1 MGIKALTT
9 STLVPLS
16 LIMGKDLFEQS
27 VNYIVKEEQS
37 GGNYLEDK
45 IPLLDDDLI
54 GNYLKIS
61 GLTTLSLSPHTLIPL
76 GILMT
81 LYHLNLNK
89 QEGGTKL
96 LTGASIPPN
105 IFQNIND
112 VVTGQDISHS
122 PLRPLPYYN
131 NEMQLN
137 TFNDNYNGHINN
149 LDSNTK
155 VQGFPNYDISNTDV
169 NVGIEHNNNSK
180 VDPIDTSN
188 ISGNQIHSKDN
199 NINLDV
205 NSSMAGGGSD
215 WMSTVYSRGP
225 INSPTMSESQFR
237 SFNQTSEY
245 IDNSQLSGIDSIS
258 NTSSN
263 AQSLSSHSTLYE
275 MTPHDSKSGLYGGT
289 AINITNT

>member
-1 MGIKALTT
+1 MDNFTDKNINQPDSNQMVEKITAKNIIDSYGSIYKTTGGSNNKVGGLYLKGWLDKLIDNRVLDLYLKYLGIKALTT

-180 VDPIDTSN
+180 VDPI
-188 ISGNQIHSKDN
+188 IHQIYQIKY
-199 NINLDV
+199 IQKIIILIQMLV
-205 NSSMAGGGSD
+205 I
-215 WMSTVYSRGP
+215 WQ
-225 INSPTMSESQFR
+225 EQF
-237 SFNQTSEY
+237 
-245 IDNSQLSGIDSIS
+245 LVG
-258 NTSSN
+258 
-263 AQSLSSHSTLYE
+263 
-275 MTPHDSKSGLYGGT
+275 
-289 AINITNT
+289 